1 MKILLTGSTGMVGR
15 NIVDNSNSSN
25 YELLCPTSTE
35 LNLLDNK
42 AVYNYISCYSPD
54 LIIHAA
60 GLVGGIQANIKHPV
74 DFLVSNL
81 MMGINIVNE
90 AKNCGVKHFINLG
103 SSCMY
108 PKDIETA
115 ISEDALLTG
124 KLEDTNEGYAIAKI
138 TVAKLCEY
146 ITRENKEYHYK
157 TIIPCNL
164 YGKYDKFD
172 ENSSHMIP
180 AVINRIHNA
189 KINNIKVIDI
199 WGDGESRREFMYA
212 EDLANFI
219 YQVIPNIQRLPNM
232 LNVGLGHDFTIND
245 YYRIIAEEIGYTG
258 GFTHD
263 LTKPVGMRR
272 KLVDISLLKEFD
284 WKYQFELKD
293 G

>member
-115 ISEDALLTG
+115 I
-124 KLEDTNEGYAIAKI
+124 
-138 TVAKLCEY
+138 
-146 ITRENKEYHYK
+146 
-157 TIIPCNL
+157 
-164 YGKYDKFD
+164 
-172 ENSSHMIP
+172 
-180 AVINRIHNA
+180 
-189 KINNIKVIDI
+189 
-199 WGDGESRREFMYA
+199 
-212 EDLANFI
+212 
-219 YQVIPNIQRLPNM
+219 
-232 LNVGLGHDFTIND
+232 
-245 YYRIIAEEIGYTG
+245 
-258 GFTHD
+258 
-263 LTKPVGMRR
+263 
-272 KLVDISLLKEFD
+272 
-284 WKYQFELKD
+284 
-293 G
+293 

>member
-146 ITRENKEYHYK
+146 IT
-157 TIIPCNL
+157 
-164 YGKYDKFD
+164 
-172 ENSSHMIP
+172 
-180 AVINRIHNA
+180 
-189 KINNIKVIDI
+189 
-199 WGDGESRREFMYA
+199 
-212 EDLANFI
+212 
-219 YQVIPNIQRLPNM
+219 
-232 LNVGLGHDFTIND
+232 
-245 YYRIIAEEIGYTG
+245 
-258 GFTHD
+258 
-263 LTKPVGMRR
+263 
-272 KLVDISLLKEFD
+272 
-284 WKYQFELKD
+284 
-293 G
+293 